1 MIRTAKP
8 GLMPLIFL
16 SALSVAP
23 HRKGPPLVLLVEDHP
38 DTRQMY
44 AQFLSTRF
52 EIAEASDAER
62 ALSMIQGRAPQ
73 LVITDLSLP
82 GMNGF
87 EMIERLKGDPK
98 TRHIPVICLS
108 GFGGHAH
115 EERARELGC
124 KLVLQKPCLPDEL
137 ADAAASV
144 IREGGQSR

>member
-1 MIRTAKP
+1 MAVDVDR
-8 GLMPLIFL
+8 
-16 SALSVAP
+16 
-23 HRKGPPLVLLVEDHP
+23 RKSPRVVLVEDHP

-44 AQFLSTRF
+44 AQFLSTQF
-52 EIAEASDAER
+52 EIAEAPDAER
-62 ALSMIQGRAPQ
+62 ALKIIEGRPPQ

-124 KLVLQKPCLPDEL
+124 ELVLQKPCLPDEL
-137 ADAAASV
+137 ADAAASL
-144 IREGGQSR
+144 ISGRDQQR

>member
-1 MIRTAKP
+1 V
-8 GLMPLIFL
+8 FL
-16 SALSVAP
+16 AALSFNP
-23 HRKGPPLVLLVEDHP
+23 RRTEIPLVLLVEDHR

-44 AQFLSTRF
+44 AEFLSTQF

-62 ALSMIQGRAPQ
+62 ALSMIHGRPPQ

-87 EMIERLKGDPK
+87 EMIERLKSDPK
-98 TRHIPVICLS
+98 TRDIPVICLS

-124 KLVLQKPCLPDEL
+124 NLVLQKPCLPDEL
-137 ADAAASV
+137 ADAAANV
-144 IREGGQSR
+144 IRERERQR